1 MSRVFPARGSRAHG
15 PTRRRSAAG
24 HSRAGGA
31 ANSLDRRWCSWPP
44 FPRTGGRRWRS
55 RSPPSPR
62 RRSHSRARGEQ
73 VRVQRVWEAV
83 APPSQRA
90 RGAAHGL
97 TLDEY
102 RSKAIPAR
110 GEPRGVAAPAQAPG
124 VGHSRA
130 RGAADCVNAVH
141 DLCGRPFPRA
151 GSRDAR
157 LDRSPRLPRHSR
169 ARRGNGAVI
178 GGAWRPE
185 MSRRRARRL
194 AFSTMPLRLI
204 VKELSYGE
212 LFDVAMLHRIVKQFL
227 IPPGGASWSWRRS
240 NLIKLINSKYYVS
253 TQGGEGGERKTFS
266 QAPAGVR
273 RKYLLRF

>member
-1 MSRVFPARGSRAHG
+1 MSRVFPARGSNENG

-31 ANSLDRRWCSWPP
+31 ANSLDRRWYSWPP

-62 RRSHSRARGEQ
+62 RRSHSRAG
-73 VRVQRVWEAV
+73 
-83 APPSQRA
+83 
-90 RGAAHGL
+90 RGADPSAASVGS
-97 TLDEY
+97 
-102 RSKAIPAR
+102 RCPAIPAR
-110 GEPRGVAAPAQAPG
+110 ARSSAWPHPG
-124 VGHSRA
+124 RIPVQGHSRA
-130 RGAADCVNAVH
+130 RGAATLGLTCRRV
-141 DLCGRPFPRA
+141 CRA
-151 GSRDAR
+151 IHAR
-157 LDRSPRLPRHSR
+157 G
-169 ARRGNGAVI
+169 AGCGAVI
-178 GGAWRPE
+178 GGAWRPA

-227 IPPGGASWSWRRS
+227 NPPGGASWPWRQ
-240 NLIKLINSKYYVS
+240 NILIKIINSIYYMS
-253 TQGGEGGERKTFS
+253 SQWGEDGERKTFS